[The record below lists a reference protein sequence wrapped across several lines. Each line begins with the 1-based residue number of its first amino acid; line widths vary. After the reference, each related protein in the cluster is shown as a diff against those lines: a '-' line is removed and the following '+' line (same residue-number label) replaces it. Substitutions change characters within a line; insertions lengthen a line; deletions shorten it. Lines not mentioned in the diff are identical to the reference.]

1 VRASGLTDHEH
12 RREEA
17 AAPALGAYHS
27 TGELAAYDEA
37 DEPKRQGDTHI
48 CSDAMTI
55 CSDHFGA
62 GVAPAIFRDI
72 FDISVQRLLAWYE
85 RVPMIPQS

>member
-37 DEPKRQGDTHI
+37 DEPKRQGDRQI
-48 CSDAMTI
+48 P
-55 CSDHFGA
+55 A
-62 GVAPAIFRDI
+62 GDFQSRQHRD
-72 FDISVQRLLAWYE
+72 DRDRAE
-85 RVPMIPQS
+85 R